1 MSGILVFACL
11 LLELLVISISFFRGS
26 SYHVGCLETER
37 RALLRFKQ
45 DLQDPSNR
53 LASWTGDGDCCTW
66 AGVACGNVTGHILEL
81 NLRNPSTSNP
91 RSMLVGK
98 VNPALLD
105 LKHLS
110 YLDLSSNDFQG
121 VQIPRFIGS
130 MRNLRY
136 LNLSDTQFVGMIPPQ
151 LGNLSDLQF
160 LDLSSNYL
168 YVDNVWWLSGLSF
181 LEHLDLR
188 SVNLSKASDWLM
200 ATNTLPSLLEL
211 RLSNC
216 SLHHFPTLASANS
229 SSLTV
234 LDLSDNQL
242 DNSFI
247 PSWVFGLSRLVFL
260 DLGFNNLQ
268 GPIPRGLQNLT
279 SLKHLDLDSNHFNS
293 SIPDWL
299 YKFSPLEC
307 LNLRNNSLQ
316 GTISD
321 AIGNLTSVSWLD
333 LSINIGLQ
341 GRIPRSMAN
350 FCNLK
355 SVNLRGV
362 HLSQEISEI
371 LDIFSG
377 CVSNGLESLDM
388 RSSSIYGHLTDQ
400 LGQFRNLVTL
410 NLANNSIVGLIPES
424 FGQLSTLRELQIYDN
439 KLNGTLSEFHFA
451 NLTKLSWFRVGGNQL
466 TFEVKHDWI
475 PPFQLVALGLHNCY
489 VGSRF
494 PQWLHSQKHL
504 QYLNLL
510 NSRISDIFPIRFLK
524 SASQL
529 KFLDVGLN
537 QFHGKISN
545 LTKNTQLL
553 FLSVNSNNMSGP
565 LPLVSSNL
573 VYLDFSNN
581 SFSGSISHFLCYRVN
596 ETKSLEGLKLTDN
609 YLQGEIPDCWMSYQN
624 LKVLKLSNNKFSGNL
639 PNSLGS
645 ITSLV
650 WLYLRKNRLSGKIPI
665 SLKNCTALASLD
677 VDENEFVGN
686 IPTWFGERF
695 SRMLVLILRS
705 NQFHGPL
712 PKTICDL
719 AFLQILDLADNNL
732 SGAIPKCISNLTGMV
747 TVKSFTGSVVVQ
759 YLPFPLDIDLTIT
772 EKALVVSKGEVV
784 EYGKIL
790 PLVSLLD
797 ISRNNFSGEI
807 NSEVTNLKALQSIN
821 FSFNTFTG
829 RIPESIGT
837 MRALESVDFSVNQ
850 LSGEI
855 PQSMSSLTF
864 LNHLNLSNNNLT
876 GKIPLSTQ
884 LQSFNASSFA
894 GNDLCGA
901 PLPKNC
907 NENVPI
913 PEDKNGDED
922 EDGVDYWLYVST
934 ALGFVVGFW
943 CFIGP
948 LIFNRRWRYR
958 YCHFLDRLGERNNLA
973 SVVRKCC

>member
-321 AIGNLTSVSWLD
+321 AIGNLTS
-333 LSINIGLQ
+333 
-341 GRIPRSMAN
+341 
-350 FCNLK
+350 
-355 SVNLRGV
+355 
-362 HLSQEISEI
+362 
-371 LDIFSG
+371 
-377 CVSNGLESLDM
+377 SLDM

-973 SVVRKCC
+973 SVVKKKQNWK

>member
-216 SLHHFPTLASANS
+216 SLHHFPTLAS
-229 SSLTV
+229 
-234 LDLSDNQL
+234 
-242 DNSFI
+242 
-247 PSWVFGLSRLVFL
+247 
-260 DLGFNNLQ
+260 
-268 GPIPRGLQNLT
+268 PIPRGLQNLT

-747 TVKSFTGSVVVQ
+747 TVKSFTGSVV
-759 YLPFPLDIDLTIT
+759 
-772 EKALVVSKGEVV
+772 
-784 EYGKIL
+784 
-790 PLVSLLD
+790 
-797 ISRNNFSGEI
+797 
-807 NSEVTNLKALQSIN
+807 
-821 FSFNTFTG
+821 
-829 RIPESIGT
+829 
-837 MRALESVDFSVNQ
+837 
-850 LSGEI
+850 
-855 PQSMSSLTF
+855 
-864 LNHLNLSNNNLT
+864 
-876 GKIPLSTQ
+876 
-884 LQSFNASSFA
+884 
-894 GNDLCGA
+894 
-901 PLPKNC
+901 
-907 NENVPI
+907 
-913 PEDKNGDED
+913 
-922 EDGVDYWLYVST
+922 
-934 ALGFVVGFW
+934 
-943 CFIGP
+943 
-948 LIFNRRWRYR
+948 
-958 YCHFLDRLGERNNLA
+958 
-973 SVVRKCC
+973 